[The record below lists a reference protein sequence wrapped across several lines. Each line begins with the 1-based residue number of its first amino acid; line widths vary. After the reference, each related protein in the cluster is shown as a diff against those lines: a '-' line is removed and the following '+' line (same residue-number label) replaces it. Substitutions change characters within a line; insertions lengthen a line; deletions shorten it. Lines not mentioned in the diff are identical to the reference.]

1 MTASNSDIPEEL
13 EMLGK
18 AVRTF
23 GRFEIQALA
32 RKLIYQLQRF
42 PASGIFEERGF
53 KTLWDEFCFNSQEGP
68 FDLPEVGARG
78 WDQTLDG
85 FLDEL
90 VARIPAH
97 KAPLLSTYAAWQLD
111 GTYADVGTDG
121 IKEILRNQFTSY
133 AAERCLARF
142 AS

>member
-1 MTASNSDIPEEL
+1 MTASNSEISEGL
-13 EMLGK
+13 ETLGK

-32 RKLIYQLQRF
+32 RKLIHQLQRF

-53 KTLWDEFCFNSQEGP
+53 KTLWDEFCYNSQEGP
-68 FDLPEVGARG
+68 FDLPEVGERG

-97 KAPLLSTYAAWQLD
+97 KEPLLSSYAGWQLD
-111 GTYADVGTDG
+111 GTSVDVGTDG
-121 IKEILRNQFTSY
+121 IKKILRDQLTTY
-133 AAERCLARF
+133 AVERSLARF

>member
-1 MTASNSDIPEEL
+1 MTASNEIPEEL
-13 EMLGK
+13 ETLGI
-18 AVRTF
+18 AIRTF

-53 KTLWDEFCFNSQEGP
+53 RTLWDEFCFNSQEGP
-68 FDLPEVGARG
+68 FDLPEVGEGG

-97 KAPLLSTYAAWQLD
+97 KAPLLSIYAAWQLN
-111 GTYADVGTDG
+111 GTFADVGTDG
-121 IKEILRNQFTSY
+121 IKEIMRNQFTSY
-133 AAERCLARF
+133 AMERSLARF
-142 AS
+142 GS

>member
-90 VARIPAH
+90 VARIAKLVVAGNVRRAVLKWGRHWYPC
-97 KAPLLSTYAAWQLD
+97 
-111 GTYADVGTDG
+111 G
-121 IKEILRNQFTSY
+121 
-133 AAERCLARF
+133 
-142 AS
+142 